1 MPFFNYDSKANVE
14 VSFVVRMNGH
24 KVAEIPVLKGV
35 RAVDGE
41 WLRRRVRQLHNL
53 RASIRRN

>member
-14 VSFVVRMNGH
+14 LTIMVKVNGQV
-24 KVAEIPVLKGV
+24 VAEIPMVK
-35 RAVDGE
+35 AVQLVDSQ
-41 WLRRRVRQLHNL
+41 WVKRRLEQLHNL